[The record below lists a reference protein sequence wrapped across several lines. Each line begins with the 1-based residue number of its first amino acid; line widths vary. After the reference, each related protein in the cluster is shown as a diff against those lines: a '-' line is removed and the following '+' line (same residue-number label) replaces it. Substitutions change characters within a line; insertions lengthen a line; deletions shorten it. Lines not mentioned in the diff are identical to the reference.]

1 MFARTPSRSFWEHLN
16 RDRCFVSSPHAFGF
30 NPRRGSDLMLK
41 QFRDTPDMSGESSR
55 HCRCARMPTMFGC
68 AQLVMRKA
76 KIVGTSDEIHARL
89 DGLQAMSRMP
99 TFAGEGSQAFTH

>member
-1 MFARTPSRSFWEHLN
+1 MCARTPSRSVWEHLI
-16 RDRCFVSSPHAFGF
+16 RDSCFATSPHAFGF
-30 NPRRGSDLMLK
+30 NPRSGRDLILK
-41 QFRDTPDMSGESSR
+41 QFPDTPDMSGESGL
-55 HCRCARMPTMFGC
+55 HGRCARMPTMFGC

-99 TFAGEGSQAFTH
+99 TCASE